1 MFIYA
6 TTKANSS
13 NPIAIEGHRVYRD
26 KDGAEYS
33 KRAEIAL
40 RLLKTDAVVEKSNFW
55 GYKSG
60 QYVACQY
67 ITKTKDFAGR
77 NLPITI
83 CMKRNDRFDM
93 TAIHTLWEERYSLS
107 VVELNEIQK
116 CLETEVALECPPP
129 LCAALAA
136 LAFMGVQFASS
147 LISKYVDYGLK
158 TAYNFCVSKTGGH
171 SACELIA
178 H

>member
-6 TTKANSS
+6 TTKDNSS
-13 NPIAIEGHRVYRD
+13 NPIVIEGHRVYRD

-33 KRAEIAL
+33 NRAEIAL
-40 RLLKTDAVVEKSNFW
+40 SLLKTDAVVEKSNFF
-55 GYKSG
+55 GYKSD
-60 QYVACQY
+60 QYMACQY

-83 CMKRNDRFDM
+83 CMKQNDHFDM

-116 CLETEVALECPPP
+116 CLESLTRKGKSFSTVKIISFVIAVLVI
-129 LCAALAA
+129 LAT
-136 LAFMGVQFASS
+136 M
-147 LISKYVDYGLK
+147 KCC
-158 TAYNFCVSKTGGH
+158 N
-171 SACELIA
+171 
-178 H
+178 